1 MILESK
7 IPTDKLF
14 FHGSRF
20 NSKLLKINP
29 PTVDNIFFVT
39 SDLDYADM
47 YAFDE
52 TNGSNIYVV
61 TLNKDANIFEPWNR
75 SDREKLDYP
84 DEVKELLAFENH
96 YGDPI
101 DVFNTLN
108 DIVRLSK
115 TFKEFHMNWQEI
127 YYGYVYKWYHGDH
140 EEEQRIMY
148 ALEAVRFFEKKI
160 PGIFEKNKAA
170 EILRTEFCKDL
181 KKAGFQMYCTQE
193 LARSKNSN
201 KIKRYGDRN
210 YSDDKDRSYTIA
222 ESNTCYGLFDVSAL
236 DSLYPIPL
244 SKDIVEKAVKELRK
258 NYDEYKKSNNYNKD
272 YSASNN
278 LLNFFIQ
285 EYKKNN

>member
-1 MILESK
+1 MINESK
-7 IPTDKLF
+7 IPSDKLF

-29 PTVDNIFFVT
+29 PTTENIFFVT

-52 TNGSNIYVV
+52 TNGPNIYAI
-61 TLNKDANIFEPWNR
+61 TLNKNANVFVPWNR
-75 SDREKLDYP
+75 DDAEKLDYP
-84 DEVKELLAFENH
+84 RDVKELLAFENH

-160 PGIFEKNKAA
+160 PCIFEKDKAA

-193 LARSKNSN
+193 LTKNTNDN
-201 KIKRYGDRN
+201 KIKRYGN
-210 YSDDKDRSYTIA
+210 KSYSKEKSYTRA
-222 ESNTCYGLFDVSAL
+222 ESNTCYGIFDVSAL

-244 SKDIVEKAVKELRK
+244 DKDIVEKAVKELLK
-258 NYDEYKKSNNYNKD
+258 NYNEYKKSEDYNKD
-272 YSASNN
+272 YSTSNN
-278 LLNFFIQ
+278 LLNCFIQ
-285 EYKKNN
+285 EYKKKS

>member
-1 MILESK
+1 MIAESK
-7 IPTDKLF
+7 VPVDKLF
-14 FHGSRF
+14 FHGSRL
-20 NSKLLKINP
+20 NSKLLKLNP

-108 DIVRLSK
+108 ELVIMSKNFKKLNMDPHEVYSYISDIYDDNYEE
-115 TFKEFHMNWQEI
+115 KEKM
-127 YYGYVYKWYHGDH
+127 
-140 EEEQRIMY
+140 IM
-148 ALEAVRFFEKKI
+148 EFESVKFFEKKI
-160 PGIFEKNKAA
+160 PGIFEKDKAA
-170 EILRTEFCKDL
+170 EILRTDFCKDL

-193 LARSKNSN
+193 LARSKNTN

-258 NYDEYKKSNNYNKD
+258 NYDEYKKSDNFNKD

-278 LLNFFIQ
+278 LLNCFIQ

>member
-1 MILESK
+1 MISESK
-7 IPTDKLF
+7 VPTDKLF
-14 FHGSRF
+14 FHGSRL
-20 NSKLLKINP
+20 NSKLLKLNP
-29 PTVDNIFFVT
+29 PTVENIFFVT

-96 YGDPI
+96 YGNPI

-108 DIVRLSK
+108 ELVIMSKNFKKLNMDPHKVYSYISDIYNDNYEE
-115 TFKEFHMNWQEI
+115 KEKM
-127 YYGYVYKWYHGDH
+127 
-140 EEEQRIMY
+140 IMEFES
-148 ALEAVRFFEKKI
+148 AKFFEKKI
-160 PGIFEKNKAA
+160 PGIFEKSKAA

-181 KKAGFQMYCTQE
+181 KKSGFQMYCTQE
-193 LARSKNSN
+193 LTRSKNAN

-222 ESNTCYGLFDVSAL
+222 KSNTCYGLFDVSAL

-258 NYDEYKKSNNYNKD
+258 NYDEYEKSSNYNKD

-278 LLNFFIQ
+278 LLNCFIQ
-285 EYKKNN
+285 EYKKKS